1 MNLLLV
7 CLENLFRFFV
17 NNILETPSS
26 TGATPLSS
34 KKPVDQPEPS
44 NNEDQFQT
52 ESTKTKT
59 DEVTIN
65 DDDDDDDSMFDEEE
79 FETVND

>member
-1 MNLLLV
+1 
-7 CLENLFRFFV
+7 LFRFFV

-34 KKPVDQPEPS
+34 KKPVDQSESS
-44 NNEDQFQT
+44 NNDDQFQT